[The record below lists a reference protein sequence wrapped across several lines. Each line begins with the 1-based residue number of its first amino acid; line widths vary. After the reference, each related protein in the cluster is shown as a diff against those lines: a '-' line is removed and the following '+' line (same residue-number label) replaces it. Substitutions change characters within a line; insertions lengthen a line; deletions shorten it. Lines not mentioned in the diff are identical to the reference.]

1 MLMYGKPCLI
11 PIVKTAKNELI
22 KPNIV
27 CTMIKYGGKKRGV
40 GEGGGAQRRPHMH
53 LQYRFRDFP
62 KCLASRCAWHLR
74 DSHGGKRVIH
84 YPPPE

>member
-11 PIVKTAKNELI
+11 PIVKTAKKELI

-40 GEGGGAQRRPHMH
+40 GEGGALKGGHICT
-53 LQYRFRDFP
+53 YSTVFVTFRNVSRHGVRGI
-62 KCLASRCAWHLR
+62 CVTATVAS
-74 DSHGGKRVIH
+74 V
-84 YPPPE
+84 